1 MINDLSVHN
10 RKLWVAI
17 LFLAA
22 IGVAGIVW
30 GSMIT
35 MNDTRNSSEA
45 KKFQELLIRT
55 QTGSDNKE
63 YAALSEITDSWETFA
78 NQSQNPIVNAKA
90 FYNMGW
96 ANLNLFAEHS
106 DINAYRASR
115 GDIRE
120 ALRYDPVFYDAKFNL
135 VYLENLAQEKG
146 IELEEVPIAS
156 GDIEGAEASPLTN
169 NLPNKTPSDD
179 EKGSLKDKITAGGS
193 AHGLG
198 GEPFEI
204 TPEPEADSIPQKSN
218 SAY

>member
-1 MINDLSVHN
+1 MPKFLNVHS
-10 RKLWVAI
+10 RKLWMTV
-17 LFLAA
+17 LCLAA
-22 IGVAGIVW
+22 IGVAGIVF
-30 GSMIT
+30 GSMLT
-35 MNDTRNSSEA
+35 MRDTRNASEA
-45 KKFQELLIRT
+45 KKFQELLIKT

-63 YAALSEITDSWETFA
+63 YDALSKITDSWETFA
-78 NQSQNPIVNAKA
+78 SKSRNPIVNAKA

-96 ANLNLFAEHS
+96 TNLNLFAENS

-156 GDIEGAEASPLTN
+156 GDTGGTEASPLTS
-169 NLPNKTPSDD
+169 NLPNKIPSGE
-179 EKGSLKDKITAGGS
+179 EKGNLRDKITVGGS

-204 TPEPEADSIPQKSN
+204 NPDPEEDSIPQKSN